1 MKNYMKLIFGLGL
14 IALVGYWPAAK
25 TPKRVNSLFLQN
37 VEALAGSEHVTNL
50 GCLGDGS
57 VDCPINHIKV
67 EHVVQGFSLGS
78 EDSFTF
84 LRRRWLPE
92 ISLLPYVF

>member
-1 MKNYMKLIFGLGL
+1 MKNYMKLIFGLIVL
-14 IALVGYWPAAK
+14 IGYWPTTK
-25 TPKRVNSLFLQN
+25 IPKRVNSLFLQN

-67 EHVVQGFSLGS
+67 EHVVQGFSLVKG
-78 EDSFTF
+78 ER
-84 LRRRWLPE
+84 L
-92 ISLLPYVF
+92 YYN

>member
-25 TPKRVNSLFLQN
+25 SPKRVNSLFLQN
-37 VEALAGSEHVTNL
+37 VEALAGGEHVTNL

-67 EHVVQGFSLGS
+67 EYVVQGFSLG
-78 EDSFTF
+78 E
-84 LRRRWLPE
+84 
-92 ISLLPYVF
+92 

>member
-1 MKNYMKLIFGLGL
+1 MKLIFGLIVL
-14 IALVGYWPAAK
+14 IGYWPTTK
-25 TPKRVNSLFLQN
+25 ISRRVNSLFLQN

-67 EHVVQGFSLGS
+67 EHVVQGVLGS

-84 LRRRWLPE
+84 STAEVATRNILAPIRVLME
-92 ISLLPYVF
+92 

>member
-37 VEALAGSEHVTNL
+37 VEALARH
-50 GCLGDGS
+50 
-57 VDCPINHIKV
+57 
-67 EHVVQGFSLGS
+67 
-78 EDSFTF
+78 EDSEKIIGMSKCSIYFF
-84 LRRRWLPE
+84 YGGGGSPKERHDKQKN
-92 ISLLPYVF
+92 Y

>member
-1 MKNYMKLIFGLGL
+1 M
-14 IALVGYWPAAK
+14 K

-37 VEALAGSEHVTNL
+37 VEALAGGEHVTNL

-67 EHVVQGFSLGS
+67 EYVVQGFSLG
-78 EDSFTF
+78 E
-84 LRRRWLPE
+84 
-92 ISLLPYVF
+92 